1 MVKTPLQKYD
11 HLTGNNGYL
20 TEHLSKKFHE
30 DSMSKANAFVDLVRR
45 NAGDVEMQAN
55 IGAAKKREKNR
66 RALERIISAIE
77 FLGRMGLALR
87 GHRDSGTLLMP
98 QLNSQ
103 EIDYTQGNFRATL
116 QFMAS
121 CNDKVICEH
130 ISNVGKNCTY
140 ISPRIQN
147 DILKAIGT
155 FFQKRIVQEVKEARF
170 FPCLLMKRRMY
181 RLKNN

>member
-1 MVKTPLQKYD
+1 MKRIA
-11 HLTGNNGYL
+11 
-20 TEHLSKKFHE
+20 EHLSGSFLQL
-30 DSMSKANAFVDLVRR
+30 SFGAN
-45 NAGDVEMQAN
+45 
-55 IGAAKKREKNR
+55 
-66 RALERIISAIE
+66 
-77 FLGRMGLALR
+77 GLALR

-170 FPCLLMKRRMY
+170 FSLLADETTDVSVKEQLTMCLRFVRDDSICEPFL
-181 RLKNN
+181 LFEEHEFVWSWIGGTAFSNTDG